1 MNPQPFLDSGSE
13 YLTYESVLLFGSNRS
28 KSLSPPNPEYTHKTT
43 SYTQIDAMLDRML
56 SEVEKQEKLFA
67 LDLDLLDQNEDYYV
81 NTLELVPCTD
91 ALLEIPIKKTVRIPK
106 TYETKHEMHVDD
118 IDKFPED
125 LIDFG
130 DDENSSRYNTQI
142 TDLDEDE
149 QDTQDNKTTDLD
161 QLQESVTQLL
171 VEVETDEAGILL
183 DKIAENE
190 GTEDEF
196 PYELINFQRNS
207 RASSESTSDVTIDN
221 YPSSWEDQS
230 DDHDYESIEPSTSFS
245 KPLHGSFDQISDIWW
260 EGTYRNLSVVPEE
273 DEENVSLIG
282 NHSNR
287 SFITNSGTTEKKTVP
302 ESRAACDSPCNS
314 SSSGSTDEEDI
325 QKHQRTVKAEVK
337 LLVKTTDR
345 GKEEIEIRSVR
356 EFLNENLKT
365 NMDNKKSN
373 TLPATFSKNNNASPL
388 LYKLKENKTDKPV
401 FTLQRLFIRPNDNE
415 MLPIGGSMINLPN
428 SKDIYSSRTE
438 LLATS
443 PKQYPLQYDSS
454 MVSSYEELLNESDG
468 EENNTLKT
476 VIVGEEQVDLY
487 ANRPFFPCYN
497 TARETFRSH
506 NVNPFTEFI
515 SNPFHDPSQIP
526 EAYCDWL
533 SQTEDQDGGNVNLPV
548 LKQLIRMEFF
558 FFICS

>member
-1 MNPQPFLDSGSE
+1 WIVYKKLLTDQPVNPQPFLDSENSGC
-13 YLTYESVLLFGSNRS
+13 LTYESVLLSGSNRS
-28 KSLSPPNPEYTHKTT
+28 NSLSSPHPPEYAHKTT

-56 SEVEKQEKLFA
+56 FEVERQEELFA
-67 LDLDLLDQNEDYYV
+67 LDLDLLDQNEDHYV

-91 ALLEIPIKKTVRIPK
+91 ALLEIPIKKTVKVPK

-118 IDKFPED
+118 VISKLPED

-130 DDENSSRYNTQI
+130 DELQI
-142 TDLDEDE
+142 TDLDEDD
-149 QDTQDNKTTDLD
+149 QDKQDNKTANLD
-161 QLQESVTQLL
+161 QLQETVTKLL
-171 VEVETDEAGILL
+171 LEVETDEAGILL
-183 DKIAENE
+183 DKIAENDC
-190 GTEDEF
+190 TEEEF

-230 DDHDYESIEPSTSFS
+230 DDHDYEPIEPSTSFP

-282 NHSNR
+282 NQSSR
-287 SFITNSGTTEKKTVP
+287 SFTKTEKKI
-302 ESRAACDSPCNS
+302 ACDSPCNS
-314 SSSGSTDEEDI
+314 SSTGSTDEEDI

-356 EFLNENLKT
+356 EFLNDNSKT
-365 NMDNKKSN
+365 NMDSRKSN
-373 TLPATFSKNNNASPL
+373 TLPATFSKNNNSSH

-401 FTLQRLFIRPNDNE
+401 FTLQRLFIRPNDTE
-415 MLPIGGSMINLPN
+415 MLPIGGSMINLSN
-428 SKDIYSSRTE
+428 SRDIYSSRTE

-468 EENNTLKT
+468 EENHTPKQI
-476 VIVGEEQVDLY
+476 IVGEEKVDLY
-487 ANRPFFPCYN
+487 ANRPFYPCYN

-506 NVNPFTEFI
+506 NVNPFTEFT

-558 FFICS
+558 FLFV